1 MTPHERAPVNLPD
14 APSAGPTCERSSL
27 SPQLRLVITFGV
39 LFLLKWSL
47 PVVGLSPTVQVL
59 VLLSVATGF
68 AWKFWW
74 RCTPDRRGPMLLIGS
89 LWAAGLA
96 KILLAG

>member
-1 MTPHERAPVNLPD
+1 MTSPDHAPANLPD

-27 SPQLRLVITFGV
+27 SPQLRLGITFGV

-47 PVVGLSPTVQVL
+47 PAVGLSAAVQVL
-59 VLLSVATGF
+59 VLLIVATAF
-68 AWKFWW
+68 TWKFWW